1 MSTNPPPGPGATGV
15 GRRFEEAIDK
25 IEAELKQA
33 IGYVNDTVVPQV
45 RRESI
50 LAMRKMAESLTSL
63 ADRCERGASQP
74 PTQPKDPQP

>member
-1 MSTNPPPGPGATGV
+1 MSTNPPPGPGV